1 MPTFWTLATTAAI
14 TFVLHIAPA
23 NAQPRTANDN
33 AYASIAPVAAY
44 HRAPTP
50 DARDEQL
57 LITGKITN
65 AAGALPGAVIILN
78 GTRQMAVTI
87 ADGEFEIAV
96 PASSGPLQARV
107 TYAGYADEAIVLNGA
122 EGTST
127 VNLANGTV
135 IVVARRQRLK
145 AYLKTARKQVRHDL
159 KRIHAS

>member
-1 MPTFWTLATTAAI
+1 VPTFWTLATTAAVA
-14 TFVLHIAPA
+14 FVLHLAPA
-23 NAQPRTANDN
+23 NAQPSTADDTV
-33 AYASIAPVAAY
+33 YASIAPVASY
-44 HRAPTP
+44 HREPTP
-50 DARDEQL
+50 DTRGEQL

-78 GTRQMAVTI
+78 GTRQMAVTN

-96 PASSGPLQARV
+96 PANSGPLPARV

-122 EGTST
+122 EGAST

-135 IVVARRQRLK
+135 IVVARSQRLK

-159 KRIHAS
+159 KHIHAN